1 MSVTDEGIERKLE
14 LLRSIP
20 DPAER
25 AMAAQELAVRATG
38 LRREL
43 AVARFE
49 AVRELRETVDEEHPD
64 GWSHADVAR
73 LLGVERGTAQYIA
86 EGRGLGRDRSDGE
99 K

>member
-1 MSVTDEGIERKLE
+1 MADEGIERKLE

-25 AMAAQELAVRATG
+25 AKAAQELAVRAKE
-38 LRREL
+38 LRREVAL
-43 AVARFE
+43 ARHE
-49 AVRELRETVDEEHPD
+49 AVKELRETVDDEHPD
-64 GWSHADVAR
+64 GWSHTDVAR

-99 K
+99 A